1 MSDTDKGYFGTGVIA
16 FSATS
21 REIEVMAA
29 AGEEEKMTGRKMRKR
44 EKKKE
49 NRKWRE
55 AEKERKRERDGRRKA
70 IVVRFEELQEQ
81 KGG

>member
-16 FSATS
+16 FSVTS

-44 EKKKE
+44 ERKRKKTG
-49 NRKWRE
+49 NG
-55 AEKERKRERDGRRKA
+55 EKQRRNVRERDGGRKA
-70 IVVRFEELQEQ
+70 IVVCFEELQEQ

>member
-1 MSDTDKGYFGTGVIA
+1 MSDTDKGYFDTGVIA
-16 FSATS
+16 FAATS

-49 NRKWRE
+49 NGKWRE
-55 AEKERKRERDGRRKA
+55 AEKERKRERWREKSDCGP
-70 IVVRFEELQEQ
+70 F
-81 KGG
+81 

>member
-1 MSDTDKGYFGTGVIA
+1 MRNTEKGYFGTGVIA

-49 NRKWRE
+49 NGRWRE
-55 AEKERKRERDGRRKA
+55 AEKERKRERWREKSDCGP
-70 IVVRFEELQEQ
+70 F
-81 KGG
+81 